1 MILLRLISWP
11 YARKHLLRWLLT
23 IGGIVLGVALLVGMY
38 TANQSVLEAF
48 NRTVEHIAGK
58 TQLQVSAG
66 DGGFAEEVLEK
77 VQDVPEI
84 RAAAPVIEQVV
95 DTGFKGQGKLLI
107 LGVDMTGDRSLRDY
121 DLEGGDQDVV
131 DDPLVFLAQ
140 PDSLILT
147 SEFAARN
154 HLGSGSKL
162 AMSTMDGEKQFTV
175 RGILRAGGM
184 SSAFGGNLAIMDI
197 YAAEK
202 IFGMGR
208 RFDRIDIGLKD
219 GLTLE
224 QGEAAVRRALG
235 PGFEV
240 EPPAGRGQHFEAL
253 MSVYEMTM
261 NVASLF
267 ALFIGMFIIYNSFAI
282 AVTQRRA
289 EIGILRALGATRGQI
304 RTLFLGESAI
314 AGLAGSAVGIG
325 FGLLMAQGLT
335 ASTNAFMEGVMGAS
349 ANADHML
356 VQPWLLAIAAA
367 VGVVTSVVAAMLPAR
382 NAARVDPVKA
392 LQKGQYQVLSA
403 GENRR
408 RRIAAMAAI
417 AIAAGCILFGHGGG
431 AVFYTGY
438 LLAVLAI
445 LLLTPAL
452 SLYLSRLL
460 RWPLSWLR
468 PVEGALAADS
478 LIQAPRRTSATVAAL
493 MLSLALVIGLG
504 GLARASY
511 ADITDWMNTT
521 MNPDFFVTP
530 SEIISSRT
538 FHFPNSMGDGLR
550 QIPGIAEVQ
559 PVRIVRIDFGGS
571 PVMLVATDSASIAR
585 RTRGRKVTAGDFDG
599 MYRTV
604 AAQKGVIIADNLAQL
619 QKLKLGQMLDIASPS
634 GVVRL
639 PVAGILKDYSNQLG
653 TIFVDRVLYRR
664 FWKDDAVDVF
674 RVYLARG
681 ASPGDVK
688 ARILDRFAKE
698 RRLFVLS
705 NKDVRGYVMK
715 VTDQWFAMTYLQL
728 FVAVLVAILGIVNT
742 LTVSIADRRREL
754 GVLRAVGGLRYQIR
768 HTIWME
774 ALAIGG
780 IGLMLGVV
788 AGAVNLYYLLTV
800 SQESFAGIKLDYTFP
815 FGIVALLVPVILGAA
830 FGSALLP
837 AETAVRSSLVEAL
850 EYE

>member
-11 YARKHLLRWLLT
+11 YARKHMVRWLLT

-66 DGGFAEEVLEK
+66 DGGFPEEALERAESDP
-77 VQDVPEI
+77 DV

-95 DTGFKGQGKLLI
+95 DSGIKGQGKLLI
-107 LGVDMTGDRSLRDY
+107 LAVDMTGDRSLRDY
-121 DLEGGDQDVV
+121 DLEGGDQDVI

-147 SEFAARN
+147 RDFAARN
-154 HLGSGSKL
+154 GLGSGSKL
-162 AMSTMDGEKQFTV
+162 ALKTMEGDKQFTV
-175 RGILRAGGM
+175 RGILRSGGM

-202 IFGMGR
+202 VFGMGR
-208 RFDRIDIGLKD
+208 RFDRIDIGLKE
-219 GLTLE
+219 GVSLE
-224 QGEAAVRRALG
+224 QGQASLRKVLG
-235 PGFEV
+235 PGYEV
-240 EPPAGRGQHFEAL
+240 DPPSGRGEHFESL

-267 ALFIGMFIIYNSFAI
+267 ALFIGTFIIYNSFSI
-282 AVTQRRA
+282 AVTQRRS

-304 RTLFLGESAI
+304 RTLFLGESAV
-314 AGLAGSAVGIG
+314 AGLVGSAVGIG

-335 ASTNAFMEGVMGAS
+335 ASTNAFMEGVMGVS

-356 VQPWLLAIAAA
+356 VRPWLLVTAAA
-367 VGVVTSVVAAMLPAR
+367 VGVITSMIAAFLPAR

-408 RRIAAMAAI
+408 RRIAALTAI
-417 AIAAGCILFGHGGG
+417 AIAAACLTLGRSHVI
-431 AVFYTGY
+431 FYSGY
-438 LLAVLAI
+438 LLAVIAM
-445 LLLTPAL
+445 LLLTPSL
-452 SLYLSRLL
+452 SLYLSRAL
-460 RWPLSWLR
+460 RGPLKLVR

-493 MLSLALVIGLG
+493 MLSLALVIALG

-511 ADITDWMNTT
+511 TDIKEWMDTT
-521 MNPDFFVTP
+521 MNPDFFITT
-530 SEIISSRT
+530 SEVISSRT
-538 FHFPNSMGDGLR
+538 YRFPDIMTDGLR

-559 PVRIVRIDFGGS
+559 PVRIVRINFGGN
-571 PVMLVATDSASIAR
+571 PVMLVATDSTSIAR
-585 RTRGRKVTAGDFDG
+585 RTRGRKVTAGDFDE
-599 MYRTV
+599 MYRDV
-604 AAQKGVIIADNLAQL
+604 AAQKGIIIADNLAQL
-619 QKLKLGQMLDIASPS
+619 QKLKLGQMMEIATPS
-634 GVVRL
+634 GVLRQ

-653 TIFVDRVLYRR
+653 TFFIDRALYRKL
-664 FWKDDAVDVF
+664 WKDDTVDVF
-674 RVYLARG
+674 RVYLSPR
-681 ASPGDVK
+681 ASRSEVK
-688 ARILDRFAKE
+688 GRILDRFTHE

-705 NKDVRGYVMK
+705 NTDVRSYVLK

-742 LTVSIADRRREL
+742 LTVSITDRRREL
-754 GVLRAVGGLRYQIR
+754 GVLRAVGGLRSQIR

-774 ALAIGG
+774 AVAIGV
-780 IGLMLGVV
+780 IGLTLGVA
-788 AGAVNLYYLLTV
+788 AGAVNLYYQLTV
-800 SQESFAGIKLDYTFP
+800 SRESFAGISLDYTFP
-815 FGIVALLVPVILGAA
+815 YGIVAVLIPVILGAA
-830 FGSALLP
+830 FGSALFP

>member
-11 YARKHLLRWLLT
+11 YARKHLLRWVLT

-38 TANQSVLEAF
+38 TANESVLEAF

-66 DGGFAEEVLEK
+66 DGGFAEEVLER
-77 VQDVPEI
+77 VESDPDV

-95 DTGFKGQGKLLI
+95 DSGIRGQGKLLI
-107 LGVDMTGDRSLRDY
+107 LAVDMTGDRSLRDY
-121 DLEGGDQDVV
+121 DLEGGDEEVM

-147 SEFAARN
+147 RDFAARN
-154 HLGSGSKL
+154 GLTSGSKL
-162 AMSTMDGEKQFTV
+162 SMKTMEGDKQFTV
-175 RGILRAGGM
+175 RGILRSGGM
-184 SSAFGGNLAIMDI
+184 TAAFGGNLAIMDI
-197 YAAEK
+197 YAAQK
-202 IFGMGR
+202 FFGMGR
-208 RFDRIDIGLKD
+208 RFDRIDIGLKE
-219 GLTLE
+219 GVTLE
-224 QGEAAVRRALG
+224 QGQASLRTLLG
-235 PGFEV
+235 PGFDV
-240 EPPAGRGQHFEAL
+240 EPPSGRGQHFESL
-253 MSVYEMTM
+253 MSVYSMTM

-267 ALFIGMFIIYNSFAI
+267 ALFIGTFIIYNSFAI

-356 VQPWLLAIAAA
+356 VRPWLLVTAAA
-367 VGVVTSVVAAMLPAR
+367 VGMTTSMIAAFLPAR

-408 RRIAAMAAI
+408 RRTVALTAI
-417 AIAAGCILFGHGGG
+417 AIAEGCIVFGRSQL
-431 AVFYTGY
+431 VFYSGY
-438 LLAVLAI
+438 FLAVLAM

-452 SLYLSRLL
+452 SLYLSKIL
-460 RWPLSWLR
+460 RGPLKWLR

-493 MLSLALVIGLG
+493 MLSLALVIALG
-504 GLARASY
+504 GMARASY
-511 ADITDWMNTT
+511 MQITDWMDST
-521 MNPDFFVTP
+521 MNPDFFVTTT
-530 SEIISSRT
+530 ENISNRT
-538 FHFPNSMGDGLR
+538 YHFPDSMTDGLR
-550 QIPGIAEVQ
+550 RIPGIAEVQ
-559 PVRIVRIDFGGS
+559 PVRIVRINFRGK
-571 PVMLVATDSASIAR
+571 PVMLVAIDSESIAR
-585 RTRGRKVTAGDFDG
+585 RTRGRRVTAGDFDG
-599 MYRTV
+599 MYRAA
-604 AAQKGVIIADNLAQL
+604 AAQKGLIIADNLAQL
-619 QKLKLGQMLDIASPS
+619 EKLKLGETLEIATPT
-634 GVVRL
+634 GVLRL
-639 PVAGILKDYSNQLG
+639 PIAGILQDFSNQLG
-653 TIFVDRVLYRR
+653 TIFIERALYRR
-664 FWKDDAVDVF
+664 LWKDDAVDVF
-674 RVYLARG
+674 RIYLAPGAKAADVRG
-681 ASPGDVK
+681 
-688 ARILDRFAKE
+688 RILERFAQE

-705 NKDVRGYVMK
+705 NKEVRSYVFK
-715 VTDQWFAMTYLQL
+715 VTDQWFGMTYLQL

-742 LTVSIADRRREL
+742 LTVSITDRRREL
-754 GVLRAVGGLRYQIR
+754 GVLRAVGGLRNQIR

-774 ALAIGG
+774 ALAIGI

-788 AGAVNLYYLLTV
+788 AGALNLYYLLTV
-800 SQESFAGIKLDYTFP
+800 VRQSFAGIALEYRFP
-815 FGIVALLVPVILGAA
+815 FGIVGLLVPVILGAA
-830 FGSALLP
+830 FGSALFP
-837 AETAVRSSLVEAL
+837 AESAVRSSLVEAL